1 MTGYVI
7 ADKPEMK
14 VREYELYNGYYC
26 GVCKSIA
33 DRYGQIPRLLLSYDS
48 AFVAVLLAGL
58 SEEKEK
64 VCSEHCII
72 HPVKK
77 KFIVRDEPA
86 VDFAADILLVL
97 AYAKLEDDIRDEG
110 KLSAR
115 SLHLLLKG
123 AFRKLQSSYPEM
135 CRKIS
140 ELLEELSGLEKE
152 RSDSLDRTC
161 EVFGKVMAVA
171 FSAWQGGDDA
181 EKPALEK
188 MGDALGRWMYLMDAW
203 DDIGENIRDGN
214 YNPLI
219 CRFDFDPS
227 VESEGAFRE
236 RILERVRFLL
246 YHYLGE
252 MSQAYDLLSIRKNK
266 GITDN
271 VVYFGLHRKTEEVLK
286 KGIAEKEDERS
297 L

>member
-14 VREYELYNGYYC
+14 VREYELYNAYYC

-48 AFVAVLLAGL
+48 AFAAVLLAGL

-64 VCSEHCII
+64 ICSEHCII

-77 KFIVRDEPA
+77 KFIIREEPA
-86 VDFAADILLVL
+86 VDYAADILLIL

-110 KLSAR
+110 KVSAR

-123 AFRKLQSSYPEM
+123 AFRKLQAAYPKM
-135 CRKIS
+135 CREIS
-140 ELLEELSGLEKE
+140 ALLEELSGLEKE
-152 RSDSLDRTC
+152 KSDSLDRTC
-161 EVFGKVMAVA
+161 ELFGKVMAVT
-171 FSAWQGGDDA
+171 FSSWQGGDA
-181 EKPALEK
+181 EKPVLEK
-188 MGDALGRWMYLMDAW
+188 MGDALGRWMYLVDAW

-219 CRFDFDPS
+219 YRFGFDPS
-227 VESEGAFRE
+227 AESETAFRE

-252 MSQAYDLLSIRKNK
+252 MSKAYDLLTMRKNK

-286 KGIAEKEDERS
+286 KGTAEKENERS